1 MVGKVCMVTGA
12 NSGIGK
18 ATAEGLARL
27 GASVVMVC
35 RDRGRGESAKREIEA
50 SIRGCSV
57 ELMLCDLASL
67 ESVRSFAKEFARTH
81 SSLHVLLNNA
91 GVVSLRR
98 STTVDGF
105 EATFQVNYLSHFL
118 LTNLLLDLLQRS
130 APSRIV
136 NVSSG
141 AHFGGSIDL
150 DDLRMT
156 RGYGV
161 MKAYSRSK
169 LAQVLFTYELAR
181 RLAGT
186 GVTVNCLHPG
196 AIATALFGRPM
207 GSASFVAKGFR
218 LFMPGPEQ
226 GAKTSI
232 YLASSPEVEGVT
244 GKYFDRMREKR
255 SSVASYDEGLARRLW
270 AANESMTGLL
280 SRTGEEGT
288 QGDNERVVPL

>member
-1 MVGKVCMVTGA
+1 MTTPQSGNSGPASLVGKVCVVTGA

-50 SIRGCSV
+50 NSRDLSV
-57 ELMLCDLASL
+57 ELALCDLASL
-67 ESVRSFAKEFARTH
+67 ESVTTFAKEFVRTH
-81 SSLHVLLNNA
+81 SSLHVLVNNA
-91 GVVSLRR
+91 GLVRLKR
-98 STTVDGF
+98 SVTADGF
-105 EATFQVNYLSHFL
+105 EMTFQVNYLSHFL
-118 LTNLLLDLLQRS
+118 LTNLLLDLLKES

-136 NVSSG
+136 NVSS
-141 AHFGGSIDL
+141 ASHFGRSIDL
-150 DDLRMT
+150 DDLQLS

-186 GVTVNCLHPG
+186 RVTVNCLHPG

-207 GSASFVAKGFR
+207 GPASPLANVSR
-218 LFMPGPEQ
+218 LFLPGPEQ
-226 GAKTSI
+226 GARTSI

-255 SSVASYDEGLARRLW
+255 SSAASYDEGLARRLW
-270 AANESMTGLL
+270 IASESMTGLL
-280 SRTGEEGT
+280 LRTG
-288 QGDNERVVPL
+288 